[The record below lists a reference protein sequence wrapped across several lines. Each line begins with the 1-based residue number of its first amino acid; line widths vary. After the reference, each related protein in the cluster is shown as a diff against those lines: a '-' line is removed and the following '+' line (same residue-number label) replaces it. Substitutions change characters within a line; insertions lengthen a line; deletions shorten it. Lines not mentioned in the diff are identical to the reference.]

1 MTGTGAPRS
10 KAQVDIGKTFKR
22 NRSGCIWGHGW
33 CPKWGDSLIYGAGPR
48 LSLSW
53 GSLREGERFVNIGSL
68 ALKRRTLLNE
78 NFQKYCKN
86 YPRITCRWC
95 SHGSPP
101 SSSRTTVR
109 IGNNLAEIRMILLTM
124 MSGIL
129 KTWPE
134 EGRLKQGKQ
143 IPSQNP
149 TQLSLRLCC
158 MARGRRSSGQP
169 PCLVGGPALA

>member
-22 NRSGCIWGHGW
+22 NMSGCIWGHGW
-33 CPKWGDSLIYGAGPR
+33 CPKWGDSLTYGAGPR
-48 LSLSW
+48 LSLVW
-53 GSLREGERFVNIGSL
+53 GSLWEGERFVHIGSL
-68 ALKRRTLLNE
+68 ALKRGTLLNE

-109 IGNNLAEIRMILLTM
+109 IGNNLAEMWMILLTM
-124 MSGIL
+124 VFGKPGQRKGDWSRGNKSRVRI
-129 KTWPE
+129 
-134 EGRLKQGKQ
+134 RLSWVRGFAVWQGGDW
-143 IPSQNP
+143 IVVSHP
-149 TQLSLRLCC
+149 
-158 MARGRRSSGQP
+158 
-169 PCLVGGPALA
+169 V